1 MGVLYNGLVE
11 HPNSHFEGTL
21 PTNGFIENKLLFNTW
36 SGAYNP
42 TTATNSCLTGPLIN
56 LSSYHISGQEDFRGN
71 TYRMVFDFT
80 WSGYTSG
87 NAWYQGSVNG
97 SWSSGTNWFVSS
109 ANGVKTM
116 QSCINGGTS
125 GTYHYDFLITIPS
138 TASVEGQNRFY
149 FGIRSDSANE
159 GTYYKIHNL
168 RVYSYNGGID
178 KDKMSFN
185 HFYEW

>member
-1 MGVLYNGLVE
+1 MSVKSNGLIE
-11 HPNSHFEGTL
+11 HPNTHTAGTL
-21 PTNGFIENKLLFNTW
+21 PTNGFIEDKLLFNTW

-42 TTATNSCLTGPLIN
+42 TTAVNSCMSGPTIN
-56 LSSYHISGQEDFRGN
+56 LSSYHISGQSDFRGN

-87 NAWYQGSVNG
+87 NAWYQGAVNG
-97 SWSSGTNWFVSS
+97 GWSSGTNWFVSY
-109 ANGVKTM
+109 ANNVKTI
-116 QSCINGGTS
+116 QSLIAGGAS
-125 GTYHYDFLITIPS
+125 GTFHYDFSFMIPTTDTI
-138 TASVEGQNRFY
+138 EGKKYFA
-149 FGIRSDSANE
+149 FGIRSDSANT

-178 KDKMSFN
+178 SNKMSFN